1 MELIPGTERLKAFIC
16 VTILALPLLG
26 LKYRYSDFLPEG
38 CSLAA
43 FVSVYRIVLAVSQ
56 K

>member
-16 VTILALPLLG
+16 VMILALPLLG
-26 LKYRYSDFLPEG
+26 LKYRYSDLLPEG